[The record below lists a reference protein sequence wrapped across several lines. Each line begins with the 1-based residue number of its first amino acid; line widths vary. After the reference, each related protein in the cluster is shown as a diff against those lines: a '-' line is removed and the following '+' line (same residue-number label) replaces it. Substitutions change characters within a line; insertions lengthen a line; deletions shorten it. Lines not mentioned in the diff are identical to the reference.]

1 MRRPA
6 FDRFALRGKPFRP
19 SARRQLRRV
28 AGLLAVALAFA
39 GSLAHAQAPRVGPER
54 GTLIVAGG
62 GRLGPEIVQRF
73 IDLAGGD
80 SARIVIIPTAGEE
93 ESFNDDYGGY
103 RMFRDVGVKDITVI
117 HTRDPKEADLESFVA
132 PLRRATGVWIP
143 GGRQWRLADSYLRTR
158 TLREL
163 FNVLERGGVI
173 GGSSAGAS
181 IQASYMVRGAVEG
194 NTIMMAEGH
203 EEGFGFLRG
212 VAVDQHI
219 IARGRESDLQEV
231 VTAHPELLGIGIDES
246 TAIEVHGDRAT
257 VIGKSKAAFH
267 NTTDAAGARY
277 YFLQSGDIFDLAG
290 RRTIK
295 GAPEMVK

>member
-1 MRRPA
+1 MRRPVPN
-6 FDRFALRGKPFRP
+6 RLALRDNASRP
-19 SARRQLRRV
+19 TTRRQLQRV
-28 AGLLAVALAFA
+28 AGLLVVALAFA
-39 GSLAHAQAPRVGPER
+39 GSIAHAQAPRVGPER

-80 SARIVIIPTAGEE
+80 TARIVIIPTAGEE

-117 HTRDPKEADLESFVA
+117 HTRDPKEADLDSFVG

-194 NTIMMAEGH
+194 NTVMMAEGH

-219 IARGRESDLQEV
+219 LARGRENDLQEV
-231 VTAHPELLGIGIDES
+231 VTAHPELLGIGLDEG
-246 TAIEVHGDRAT
+246 TAIEVRGDRAS
-257 VIGKSKAAFH
+257 VIGRSKVAFH
-267 NTTDAAGARY
+267 NTTDANGARY
-277 YFLQSGDIFDLAG
+277 YFLKSGDIFDLAG

-295 GAPEMVK
+295 GSPEMIK